1 MRFTIPGPPAGK
13 ARHRTGKGRAYTPR
27 QTLMYENA
35 VKYAYLESGGKM
47 LDGPVEL
54 MILAYYS
61 IPKSASRKRHALMLA
76 GEIRPTVRPDW
87 DNIGKI
93 VCDAI
98 NGIAYRDDA
107 CVTDATVRKRYAEN
121 PRVEVEIREV

>member
-13 ARHRTGKGRAYTPR
+13 ARHRTGQGRAYTPR
-27 QTLMYENA
+27 QTLVYENA
-35 VKYAYLESGGKM
+35 VKYAYLEAGGKM
-47 LDGPVEL
+47 MDGQVEI
-54 MILAYYS
+54 MILAYYP
-61 IPKSASRKRHALMLA
+61 IPKSASRKRRAQMLT
-76 GEIRPTVRPDW
+76 GQIRPTVRPDW

-107 CVTDATVRKRYAEN
+107 CVTDATVLKRYAEN
-121 PRVEVEIREV
+121 PRVEVEIGEV